1 MRPVPV
7 QIEGTDAGH
16 WEVWVY
22 PSGAGDAALDVSF
35 FRGAPTAITEMSTQ
49 DPFGPSTA
57 SISFPAVT
65 LLDQLGQ
72 GDLWWM
78 LPEVDV
84 DLCWI
89 PSGETVPSYRWEGYM
104 ASYSWAPDEV
114 GSTLN
119 VTLRGAM
126 YQLDNYLAKPEY
138 VYQPIPYEIAIGRQF
153 DGHPDLR
160 LAPFSVEWPDWW
172 ETVYRE
178 RLGTGGSPIPL
189 YLRPIGLLD
198 GDNWSGIT
206 TRSTGSFDQ
215 ALTGYAQGLL
225 SSMYTERGQFTLA
238 LDTGRN
244 PVLRHRTRITE
255 PDASTLVVSVL
266 DPGLTVTLERDFT
279 QRLNV
284 VYGQGKAR
292 NGATFSGM
300 RVSADGT
307 RISYEPYAHRRDVH
321 PLEQNDWY
329 DRTKMRKEVNLSFV
343 EGLSEAEAK
352 AIARKHLQRFSD
364 PGYTGT
370 IEMVND
376 PRQGDGFISR
386 QLVRSGMSVLVEG
399 LFGDPNGV
407 LFHITEATVGP
418 ESTSLTV
425 DTKYRDQLTVQE
437 VRERT
442 RDSLAPIRLLTVGGY
457 QPNIPDMLFPWSYGD
472 GSGFIP
478 KGSNTL
484 FDGMSDYTAFPWQ
497 DWTRQRPPKDPQ
509 WASNY
514 IRIGPASN
522 VADGN
527 WANKRL
533 TLADFEPHAIRM
545 SQAGEASLLQ
555 IAAYDRNG
563 NVLNVPFHVSL
574 YKNNG
579 VSYTSMPVMTAQ
591 DALDLGMY
599 ASGQHYPF
607 FPLAWEKFDEN
618 GVSLN
623 PETGGAVQT
632 ADMIVGWGTYF
643 EKAGYWPNS
652 TVDPDANPTGMF
664 SDESGFS
671 WDLTNSVNGVDP
683 RQGAEE
689 NLRYPNRADIWIMI
703 YCDAQ
708 LEQEVFFLGRIY
720 RKEPGTA

>member
-1 MRPVPV
+1 MKPVPV
-7 QIEGTDAGH
+7 LVDGTDAGH
-16 WEVWVY
+16 WEIWVY
-22 PSGAGDAALDVSF
+22 PNGAGDAALDVTF
-35 FRGAPTAITEMSTQ
+35 FRDAPSTISEMSTQ
-49 DPFGPSTA
+49 DPFGPATA
-57 SISFPAVT
+57 TLTFPAVT

-104 ASYSWAPDEV
+104 TSYAWAPDEV

-119 VTLRGAM
+119 VTCRGAM
-126 YQLDNYLAKPEY
+126 YQVDNYLAKPEY
-138 VYQPIPYEIAIGRQF
+138 VYQPIPYEVAIARQF

-160 LAPFSVEWPDWW
+160 LAPFTVEWPDWW
-172 ETVYRE
+172 DTRWSND
-178 RLGTGGSPIPL
+178 GGPL
-189 YLRPIGLLD
+189 YLRPVGLLD
-198 GDNWSGIT
+198 GANWSGIT
-206 TRSTGSFDQ
+206 TRSTGGFEQ
-215 ALTGYAQGLL
+215 ALTGYSQGLL

-244 PVLRHRTRITE
+244 PVLRHRSRITSVQ
-255 PDASTLVVSVL
+255 DDTLVVSIL
-266 DPGLTVTLERDFT
+266 DPGLKMTLERDFT

-307 RISYEPYAHRRDVH
+307 RINYEPYAYRRDVH

-343 EGLSEAEAK
+343 EGLTEAEAK
-352 AIARKHLQRFSD
+352 AISRKHLQRFAD
-364 PGYTGT
+364 PGYTGS
-370 IEMVND
+370 IEMAND
-376 PRQGDGFISR
+376 PRQGDGYLSR
-386 QLVRSGMSVLVEG
+386 QLVAAGMSIQVEG
-399 LFGDPNGV
+399 LFGDPDGV
-407 LFHITEATVGP
+407 LFHITEASVGP
-418 ESTSLTV
+418 ETTTLTV

-437 VRERT
+437 VREQT
-442 RDSLAPIRLLTVGGY
+442 RDALAPIRLLTVGQY
-457 QPNIPDMLFPWSYGD
+457 QTNIPDMLFPWSYTD

-478 KGSNTL
+478 KTASSL
-484 FDGMSDYTAFPWQ
+484 FTGMGDLTAFPWQ
-497 DWTRQRPPKDPQ
+497 DWTRQRPPSDPQ
-509 WASNY
+509 WASSY
-514 IRIGPASN
+514 MRIGPASD

-527 WANKRL
+527 WANKRM
-533 TLADFEPHAIRM
+533 TLDDFEPHPIRM
-545 SQAGEASLLQ
+545 SQAGEARLIQ

-574 YKNNG
+574 YKNSG
-579 VSYTSMPVMTAQ
+579 VSYTSMPVMTEQ
-591 DALDLGMY
+591 DAIDLGVY
-599 ASGQHYPF
+599 AAGQHYPF
-607 FPLAWEKFDEN
+607 FRLAWEQVDEN
-618 GVSLN
+618 GVQLN
-623 PETGGAVQT
+623 TETGGAVQS
-632 ADMIVGWGTYF
+632 ADMIVGWGTYY

-652 TVDPDANPTGMF
+652 TVAAGATPTGLF
-664 SDESGFS
+664 SDETGFS
-671 WDLTNSVNGVDP
+671 WDLTNNVNGVDP

-689 NLRYPNRADIWIMI
+689 NAKYPNRADIWIMI

-708 LEQEVFFLGRIY
+708 LEQEVFFLGRIW

>member
-1 MRPVPV
+1 MKPVPV
-7 QIEGTDAGH
+7 LVDGTDAGH
-16 WEVWVY
+16 WEIWVY
-22 PSGAGDAALDVSF
+22 PNGAGDAALDVTF
-35 FRGAPTAITEMSTQ
+35 FRDAPSVISEMSTQ
-49 DPFGPSTA
+49 DPFGPATA
-57 SISFPAVT
+57 TLSFPTIT

-72 GDLWWM
+72 GDLWWL

-89 PSGETVPSYRWEGYM
+89 PYGTSVPSYRWEGYM
-104 ASYSWAPDEV
+104 TTYSWAPDEV

-119 VTLRGAM
+119 VTCRGAM
-126 YQLDNYLAKPEY
+126 YQADNYLAKPEY
-138 VYQPIPYEIAIGRQF
+138 VYQPIPYELAIARQF

-160 LAPFSVEWPDWW
+160 LAPFTVEWPDWW
-172 ETVYRE
+172 ATNW
-178 RLGTGGSPIPL
+178 TNDGGPL
-189 YLRPIGLLD
+189 YLRPTGLLD
-198 GDNWSGIT
+198 GAPWSGIT
-206 TRSTGSFDQ
+206 TRSTGAFEQ
-215 ALTGYAQGLL
+215 ALTGYCQGLL

-244 PVLRHRTRITE
+244 PVLRHRDRITS
-255 PDASTLVVSVL
+255 PDDSTLVVSIL
-266 DPGLTVTLERDFT
+266 DPGLKVTLERDFT

-307 RISYEPYAHRRDVH
+307 RINYEPYAYRRDVH
-321 PLEQNDWY
+321 PLEQNDWF

-343 EGLSEAEAK
+343 EGLTEAEAR
-352 AIARKHLQRFSD
+352 AISRKHLQRFSD
-364 PGYTGT
+364 PGYTGS
-370 IEMVND
+370 IEMAND
-376 PRQGDGFISR
+376 PLQGDAYISR
-386 QLVRSGMSVLVEG
+386 QLLRAGMSIQVRG
-399 LFGDPNGV
+399 LFGDPEGM
-407 LFHITEATVGP
+407 LFHVTEASVTDEV
-418 ESTSLTV
+418 TTLTV

-437 VRERT
+437 VREQT
-442 RDSLAPIRLLTVGGY
+442 RDALAPIRLLTVGQY
-457 QPNIPDMLFPWSYGD
+457 QTNIPDMLFPWSYTD

-478 KGSNTL
+478 KTSSSL
-484 FDGMSDYTAFPWQ
+484 FTGMGDLTAFPWQ
-497 DWTRQRPPKDPQ
+497 DWTRQRPPSDPQ
-509 WASNY
+509 WASSY
-514 IRIGPASN
+514 MRIGPASD

-533 TLADFEPHAIRM
+533 TLDDFEPHPIRM
-545 SQAGEASLLQ
+545 SQAGEARLIQ

-591 DALDLGMY
+591 DAIDLGVY
-599 ASGQHYPF
+599 AAGQHYPF
-607 FPLAWEKFDEN
+607 FRLAWEQVDEN
-618 GVSLN
+618 GVQLN
-623 PETGGAVQT
+623 TETGGAVQS
-632 ADMIVGWGTYF
+632 ADMIVGWGTYY

-652 TVDPDANPTGMF
+652 TVAIGATPTGMF
-664 SDESGFS
+664 SDETGFS
-671 WDLTNSVNGVDP
+671 WDLTNSVNGVDV

-689 NLRYPNRADIWIMI
+689 NAKYPNRADIWIMI

-708 LEQEVFFLGRIY
+708 LEQEVFFLGRIW